1 MTIDLTYFAKRI
13 AGLEDQREAIK
24 ADLKDEYAVATSK
37 GFNAA
42 ALKKAIKIARL
53 DADKRAKHESEQSDL
68 LIYLDQ
74 LEGKLVL
81 EAAE

>member
-24 ADLKDEYAVATSK
+24 ADLKDEYAVAASK

-42 ALKKAIKIARL
+42 ALKKAIKIARM
-53 DADKRAKHESEQSDL
+53 DADKRAKHEAEQSDL
-68 LIYLDQ
+68 ILYLEA
-74 LEGKLVL
+74 LEGKAL
-81 EAAE
+81 EQAA